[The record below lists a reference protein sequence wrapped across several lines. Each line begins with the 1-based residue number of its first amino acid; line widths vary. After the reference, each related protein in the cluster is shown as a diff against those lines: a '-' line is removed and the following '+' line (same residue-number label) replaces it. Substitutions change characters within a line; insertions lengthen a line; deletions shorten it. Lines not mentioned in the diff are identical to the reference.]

1 LVEEKG
7 QACMDEE
14 GFIIMIYKKKNKTKK
29 KRKDF
34 NQHRNI

>member
-1 LVEEKG
+1 LVEGKG
-7 QACMDEE
+7 QAFVDEE
-14 GFIIMIYKKKNKTKK
+14 GFIMMIYKKKNKTKK